1 MITSLQPLG
10 GSNLRSGLYRKKIY
24 STCYQVLNS
33 ISIWGLWVGGG
44 ARGGRENISVPKRGS
59 VTHVPYYIGSP
70 DTPQKPS
77 RDDWKG
83 GLDAMSFSLDFQKSL
98 NACILEVH
106 RRADGNTDPHLC
118 DFLEQNF
125 LEDSYDTIKKLGD
138 YNKSL
143 TSITASDTHGSLGEY
158 LFDKHTL

>member
-1 MITSLQPLG
+1 MVKHIPPPPPPFFILPVLRRSKAGLKPHQEMQPAP
-10 GSNLRSGLYRKKIY
+10 S
-24 STCYQVLNS
+24 
-33 ISIWGLWVGGG
+33 
-44 ARGGRENISVPKRGS
+44 
-59 VTHVPYYIGSP
+59 
-70 DTPQKPS
+70 DKPS